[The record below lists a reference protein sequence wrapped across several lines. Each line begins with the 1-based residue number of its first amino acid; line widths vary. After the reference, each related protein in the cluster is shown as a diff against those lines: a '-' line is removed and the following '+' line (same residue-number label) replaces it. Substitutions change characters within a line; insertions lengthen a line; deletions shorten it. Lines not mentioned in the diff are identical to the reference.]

1 MEVTRLR
8 EEGTEVQA
16 DMAACR
22 GKEAELLEF
31 TKKLTDKNVS
41 LQSEFSSIEVRAK
54 QVEERE
60 TEMSASLSRSEAAL
74 AEVTRKLEEE
84 SSKRKEETELLARKL
99 AEKTRAGE
107 VDRQAVIDVRA
118 EMEVVKRQN
127 QARLKELTKELAAT
141 KKKLDNQV
149 ETLSIGVEE
158 SSLGS
163 RCSSSSSLHHGEQV
177 SPSSVGKPEICKE
190 VARDSRDGMERDI
203 KRVKEGAETQ
213 QMLVEKIVGL
223 QRACARRQEKL
234 DFLEEHVEQLLAEIK
249 KKNRVIQ
256 HYLMSLE
263 PGALISEE
271 SDIHKSALAA
281 LAITQDEAVV
291 GSAGVGVMASLY
303 GSKVTEGGMTL
314 ELSLEINKKLQ
325 AVLEDTL
332 LKNIT
337 LKDNLSTLGEEVS
350 KMALERHKEAAK
362 QSYKDRHKENGQ

>member
-1 MEVTRLR
+1 M
-8 EEGTEVQA
+8 G
-16 DMAACR
+16 
-22 GKEAELLEF
+22 
-31 TKKLTDKNVS
+31 
-41 LQSEFSSIEVRAK
+41 
-54 QVEERE
+54 
-60 TEMSASLSRSEAAL
+60 
-74 AEVTRKLEEE
+74 
-84 SSKRKEETELLARKL
+84 
-99 AEKTRAGE
+99 
-107 VDRQAVIDVRA
+107 
-118 EMEVVKRQN
+118 
-127 QARLKELTKELAAT
+127 ELAAT
-141 KKKLDNQV
+141 KKKLDNQA
-149 ETLSIGVEE
+149 ETLSIGLEE

-163 RCSSSSSLHHGEQV
+163 RCSSSSSLHRGEDI
-177 SPSSVGKPEICKE
+177 SPSSNMGRPEISKE
-190 VARDSRDGMERDI
+190 
-203 KRVKEGAETQ
+203 VKEGAETQ

-234 DFLEEHVEQLLAEIK
+234 DFLEEHVQQLLAEIK

-281 LAITQDEAVV
+281 LAVTQDEAVV

-350 KMALERHKEAAK
+350 KMAIERHNKER
-362 QSYKDRHKENGQ
+362 SLKDRHRENGKK